1 MTWVHDCTYTSSV
14 DYEWDPAKAKA
25 NFSKHGIHLA
35 DAASVLEDD
44 FARTIRDPYS
54 EEEE

>member
-1 MTWVHDCTYTSSV
+1 VHDCTYTGSL

-25 NFSKHGIHLA
+25 NFSKHSIHLA

-44 FARTIRDPYS
+44 FALTIRDPYS